1 MCAVSGDFYTW
12 LEEVRCTTVKE
23 AMTRFSVTY
32 TSMRKRLIRL
42 VKRGVLE
49 KRMVGRVAVYC
60 LKNGAQLLF
69 PSRWKSLSLKT
80 VQRAKRVVEL
90 LETEGCMSTSAL
102 RRELGI
108 GPSPQ
113 RYVLTL
119 LLSQGLAVEVVIGR
133 TAIWCRDRRTAEE
146 LVARLRETAH
156 RLAFVSR
163 RRYIKPS
170 ELLQMVQTD
179 RDAYVLFSR
188 FIPLSRFADD
198 RIHPIAKAFADSI
211 LASLYGDPVRYAPHR
226 HVYFVLPQPRQD
238 LGDIAIRDGTSRVVT
253 ISLPPDLA
261 AALEDARRRCAS
273 VEELVVRAVEQL
285 LARFR

>member
-1 MCAVSGDFYTW
+1 
-12 LEEVRCTTVKE
+12 
-23 AMTRFSVTY
+23 
-32 TSMRKRLIRL
+32 MRKRLIRL

-49 KRMVGRVAVYC
+49 KKMVGRVAVYC
-60 LKNGAQLLF
+60 LKDAQLLF
-69 PSRWKSLSLKT
+69 PSRRKSLSLKT

-102 RRELGI
+102 RRELEI

-113 RYVLTL
+113 RHVLML
-119 LLSQGLAVEVVIGR
+119 LLSHGLAVEVVVGR

-156 RLAFVSR
+156 RLASR

-170 ELLQMVQTD
+170 ELLRMVQTD

-198 RIHPIAKAFADSI
+198 RIHPIAMAFADNI

-226 HVYFVLPQPRQD
+226 HVYLVSSQPRQD
-238 LGDIAIRDGTSRVVT
+238 LGGIAIRDGANSVITV
-253 ISLPPDLA
+253 SLSPDLA
-261 AALEDARRRCAS
+261 AALEDAERRGAS
-273 VEELVVRAVEQL
+273 AEELVVRAVEQL

>member
-1 MCAVSGDFYTW
+1 MVCAVSGDFYAW
-12 LEEVRCTTVKE
+12 LEEVRCTTVRE
-23 AMTRFSVTY
+23 AMTRFSVAY

-49 KRMVGRVAVYC
+49 KKMVGRVAVYC

-69 PSRWKSLSLKT
+69 PSRRKSLSLKT

-119 LLSQGLAVEVVIGR
+119 LLSHGLAVEVVVGK

-146 LVARLRETAH
+146 LVAKLRETAH
-156 RLAFVSR
+156 RLASR
-163 RRYIKPS
+163 RRYIRPS
-170 ELLQMVQTD
+170 ELLHMVQMD
-179 RDAYVLFSR
+179 KEAYKLFTR
-188 FIPLSRFADD
+188 FIPLSRFVDD
-198 RIHPIAKAFADSI
+198 RIHPIAMAFADGI
-211 LASLYGDPVRYAPHR
+211 LASLYGDPVRYTRNR

-238 LGDIAIRDGTSRVVT
+238 LGDIAIRDGANSVVT
-253 ISLPPDLA
+253 VGLPPDLA
-261 AALEDARRRCAS
+261 AALEDAERRGAS
-273 VEELVVRAVEQL
+273 VEELVTHAIVQL

>member
-1 MCAVSGDFYTW
+1 MSGDFYAW
-12 LEEVRCTTVKE
+12 LKEVRCTTVRE
-23 AMTRFSVTY
+23 AMTRFSVAY

-49 KRMVGRVAVYC
+49 KKMAGRVAVYC
-60 LKNGAQLLF
+60 LKGAQLLF
-69 PSRWKSLSLKT
+69 PSRRKSLSLKT

-108 GPSPQ
+108 GPSSQ

-119 LLSQGLAVEVVIGR
+119 LLSQGLAVEVVVGR
-133 TAIWCRDRRTAEE
+133 TAIWCRGRRTAEE
-146 LVARLRETAH
+146 LVAKLRETAH
-156 RLAFVSR
+156 RLASR
-163 RRYIKPS
+163 RRYIGPS
-170 ELLQMVQTD
+170 ELLQMVR
-179 RDAYVLFSR
+179 RDKEAYEVFSR

-198 RIHPIAKAFADSI
+198 RIHPIAMAFADSI

-238 LGDIAIRDGTSRVVT
+238 LGDIAIRDGANSVVT
-253 ISLPPDLA
+253 VGLPPDLA
-261 AALEDARRRCAS
+261 AALEDAERRGAS
-273 VEELVVRAVEQL
+273 VEELVTHAIEQL